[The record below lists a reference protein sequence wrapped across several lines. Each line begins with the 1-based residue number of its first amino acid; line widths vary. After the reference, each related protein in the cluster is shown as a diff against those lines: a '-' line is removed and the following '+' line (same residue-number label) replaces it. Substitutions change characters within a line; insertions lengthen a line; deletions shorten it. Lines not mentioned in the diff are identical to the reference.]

1 MTEFN
6 TNYSFGMW
14 VTASCDHDCRERC
27 LCFTTWGMVAQ
38 AGFQVAAHGTLGGV
52 STWARGGSFWSGFA
66 SGAAWRCIAK
76 RNNINLYKR

>member
-1 MTEFN
+1 MNITSFSAIPYIRDEFDIIQDSN
-6 TNYSFGMW
+6 NK
-14 VTASCDHDCRERC
+14 ERC
-27 LCFTTWGMVAQ
+27 R

-52 STWARGGSFWSGFA
+52 STWARGGSFWSGFT